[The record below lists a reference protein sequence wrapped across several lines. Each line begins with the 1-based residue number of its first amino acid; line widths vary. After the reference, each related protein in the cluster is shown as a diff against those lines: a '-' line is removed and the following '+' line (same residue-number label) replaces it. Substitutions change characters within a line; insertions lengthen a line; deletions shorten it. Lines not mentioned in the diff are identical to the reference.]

1 MSAADSLQSKLSE
14 AGYADLEISDLIN
27 YSLVSAL
34 PAMPKAM
41 LRMHN
46 EIIASLKPGLGWTFS
61 RSVCTRL
68 RIACGSMDASWT
80 HGTGLQ
86 TAPSPRHHCLPC
98 SLKGRWTHSVSTTQS
113 VPTHR
118 WHQMTRKQ
126 RNDYVD
132 RRSSERALREA
143 GLPTHH
149 LMRCISLVS
158 NPRIE

>member
-68 RIACGSMDASWT
+68 REYGRVVDTRHRLADRTLSSPPLSALLTQGQVDSLRQYYTVCAYT
-80 HGTGLQ
+80 Q
-86 TAPSPRHHCLPC
+86 VAPDDS
-98 SLKGRWTHSVSTTQS
+98 QAA
-113 VPTHR
+113 
-118 WHQMTRKQ
+118 Q
-126 RNDYVD
+126 
-132 RRSSERALREA
+132 
-143 GLPTHH
+143 
-149 LMRCISLVS
+149 
-158 NPRIE
+158 